1 MPAPSSP
8 TPRVAVQPRA
18 VQSKAPLPL
27 PLPPPPPPDTPSPVA
42 APSPEPIA
50 AVVAQLLIALPETEP
65 VPSPKPVVDVL
76 TVGDVIAMIQT
87 AEALAPEPVLV
98 LDDAAGV
105 ADMQTADAAPESALA
120 PEPELDGFITII
132 WADLVVRLA
141 VSAGHVSVTDIDNEL
156 ALRAVFPR
164 CDIELTKSAPKGVDM
179 RTAAWDQLEAR
190 DAYDVFFGLVPDT
203 TYYALVRENE
213 EEAEKEDVRRE
224 ALRIQTEA
232 TLAERRQQ
240 SAREEALFGTEIDS
254 ATSAAQAALN
264 GGAPTNDVASPPH
277 SLHQQTER
285 VA

>member
-1 MPAPSSP
+1 M
-8 TPRVAVQPRA
+8 
-18 VQSKAPLPL
+18 
-27 PLPPPPPPDTPSPVA
+27 
-42 APSPEPIA
+42 
-50 AVVAQLLIALPETEP
+50 PETEP

-120 PEPELDGFITII
+120 PEPAELDGFITII

-213 EEAEKEDVRRE
+213 EEAEKEEVRRE

-240 SAREEALFGTEIDS
+240 SAREEALFGTEIDA

-264 GGAPTNDVASPPH
+264 GGAPTNDVASPP
-277 SLHQQTER
+277 LVTQ
-285 VA
+285 AD